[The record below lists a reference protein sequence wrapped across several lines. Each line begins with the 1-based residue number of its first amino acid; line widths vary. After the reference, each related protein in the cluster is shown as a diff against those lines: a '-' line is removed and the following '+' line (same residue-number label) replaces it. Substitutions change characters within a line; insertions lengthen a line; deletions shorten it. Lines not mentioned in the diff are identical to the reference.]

1 MPPDGVPEGRIS
13 IINCGAEGTADQPDP
28 GQRVSARAQLTDQ
41 NLRPSRRPKMSF
53 VTTADNTRIVYKDW
67 ARVSRASWLLS
78 SDA

>member
-1 MPPDGVPEGRIS
+1 
-13 IINCGAEGTADQPDP
+13 
-28 GQRVSARAQLTDQ
+28 
-41 NLRPSRRPKMSF
+41 MSF